1 MIWRTEIPGR
11 VLEVD
16 LVGEP
21 EPKARNRAVEEDPF
35 DAGPVRVTRTTDTI
49 DVLGEAATATE
60 AFDRW
65 PELREFG
72 SLTECKWAASTDQL
86 AEFFRIEGFATFR
99 MAPPEGWNDGSPD
112 RLFQVDINGE
122 YVDFDLMYLPWE
134 RIAVIEGDYGAFELA
149 YFDGWYRDTKT
160 DGEDEFRLV
169 GPNPDLVADA
179 WEYVE
184 HDRDGWPSA
193 IHLNVE
199 LPLVSNPTDPEVV
212 KRLVTPEVADRHSS
226 VQLNG
231 VTVWEEV

>member
-1 MIWRTEIPGR
+1 MVIWRTEIPGR

-35 DAGPVRVTRTTDTI
+35 NAGPVRMTRTTDTI

-72 SLTECKWAASTDQL
+72 SMTECKWAGSTDQL
-86 AEFFRIEGFATFR
+86 TEFFGIEGFAMFR
-99 MAPPEGWNDGSPD
+99 MAPPEGWYDGSPD
-112 RLFQVDINGE
+112 RVFQVDVNGE
-122 YVDFDLMYLPWE
+122 YVDFDLMELPWE
-134 RIAVIEGDYGAFELA
+134 RIAMIEGEVGGFELE
-149 YFDGWYRDTKT
+149 YFDGWYRDTNT
-160 DGEDEFRLV
+160 DGEDKFRQV

-179 WEYVE
+179 WDYVE
-184 HDRDGWPSA
+184 HAEAWPSA
-193 IHLNVE
+193 VHLVVE
-199 LPLVSNPTDPEVV
+199 LPLVSNPADPEVV
-212 KRLVTPEVADRHSS
+212 KRLVTPEVASLYSS

-231 VTVWEEV
+231 ITVWEEL